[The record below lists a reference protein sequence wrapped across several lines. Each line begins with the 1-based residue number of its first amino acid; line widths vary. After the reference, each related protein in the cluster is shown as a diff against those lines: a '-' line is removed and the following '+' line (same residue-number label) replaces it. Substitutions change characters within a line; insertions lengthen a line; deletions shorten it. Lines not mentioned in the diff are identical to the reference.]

1 MTGTPSRT
9 ARVPIVRW
17 DLKEAAGKLLTRGTR
32 SASEAWDD
40 GRGSVGF
47 RSPMSSGSVLRICDG
62 CGRKVTRLTQGTLF
76 LCHWLVASK
85 GAAMGEQDSAEGDK
99 DHRSDPRPE
108 RVNPDRSRDLE
119 DEWRCSHGS

>member
-9 ARVPIVRW
+9 ARVPIARW
-17 DLKEAAGKLLTRGTR
+17 DLKEAVSKLLTRGTR

-47 RSPMSSGSVLRICDG
+47 RSPMSSGSFLRICDG
-62 CGRKVTRLTQGTLF
+62 YGRKVTRLTQGTLF
-76 LCHWLVASK
+76 LCHWLVTSR
-85 GAAMGEQDSAEGDK
+85 GAAMGEQNSAEGNK

-108 RVNPDRSRDLE
+108 LVNPVQLRNLE
-119 DEWRCSHGS
+119 DEWRRSHGS